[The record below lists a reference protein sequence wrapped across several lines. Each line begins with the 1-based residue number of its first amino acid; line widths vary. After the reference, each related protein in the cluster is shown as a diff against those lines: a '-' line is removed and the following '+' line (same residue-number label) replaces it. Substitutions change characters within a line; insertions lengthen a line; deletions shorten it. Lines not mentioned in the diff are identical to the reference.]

1 MQWALLIWKTPCN
14 KTSPLV
20 WNCGLSMIG
29 QPAVLQK
36 CPHSLSMKE
45 IQAERTKICRLFGHQ
60 ICPIGEIKTMLKSM
74 EHFEWLNWLDPLDLR
89 KMHSLGRY
97 YNASSTFWYSAV
109 ADSGCYFFSWFRT
122 WSPTPQKVNIL
133 HFFSWIF
140 MRAFFPIGLRGE
152 VEWCF
157 YRPESLN
164 SKVRHFHGILG
175 YFDRRR
181 LYLIHVDR
189 CKSQWPC
196 WFGRVC
202 ERLHAVSWKKENS
215 SKSG

>member
-97 YNASSTFWYSAV
+97 YNASNTFWYSAV
-109 ADSGCYFFSWFRT
+109 ADVIFFCDSELGAPPRKKSASCTFFRGFLC
-122 WSPTPQKVNIL
+122 VL
-133 HFFSWIF
+133 
-140 MRAFFPIGLRGE
+140 FFPLVWGG
-152 VEWCF
+152 
-157 YRPESLN
+157 
-164 SKVRHFHGILG
+164 
-175 YFDRRR
+175 
-181 LYLIHVDR
+181 
-189 CKSQWPC
+189 
-196 WFGRVC
+196 
-202 ERLHAVSWKKENS
+202 SWVVFLPPRKP
-215 SKSG
+215 